1 MNDNLDNIGR
11 IQQKLQPTIVLF
23 AADILQLKDTINE
36 LYSLT
41 KGIGEAVC
49 VNSEA
54 LKKIVEV
61 LSTNDSGK
69 IPELDLTER
78 FDVWCDVVKHLQ
90 QAFTKHQESIRIDL
104 DTQRNRWDTQRRL
117 NENLQIEI
125 DACKTREEAYVLQH
139 KELVVVMTELVV
151 AMQNK

>member
-1 MNDNLDNIGR
+1 MNDNLDNIDR

-23 AADILQLKDTINE
+23 AADILELKDTINK
-36 LYSLT
+36 LCVLT
-41 KGIGEAVC
+41 KGIGKTVC

-54 LKKIVEV
+54 LKEIVEV
-61 LSTNDSGK
+61 LSTNDSGE

-90 QAFTKHQESIRIDL
+90 QAFTKHQESTRIDL
-104 DTQRNRWDTQRRL
+104 DIQRKRWDTQRRL

-125 DACKTREEAYVLQH
+125 DALKAGGEAYALQH

-151 AMQNK
+151 AVQNK